1 MILFPNAK
9 LNLGLRV
16 LGKRADGFH
25 ELETGFVPIGLCDV
39 LEFVES
45 DELRF
50 VNTGLHVDGAMQN
63 NLVVRAYRLLAD
75 DFELPPIHIH
85 LHKQIPFGAGLGG
98 GSSDAA
104 FMLKGLNQHFEL
116 KLTDDKLKSYAASLG
131 SDCAFFINN
140 EAALGRGRG
149 EILDPLSVV
158 DITGL
163 HLLLVKPEIAIRT
176 ADAFANIQPQMRSS
190 QLSEQLQKPIKTWK
204 KNVQNDF
211 ETSIFPKYPLLA
223 DIKQQLYDLGALYAA
238 MSGSGAT
245 VFGLFT
251 KPISIPKAF
260 SDYFVWQEAFS

>member
-9 LNLGLRV
+9 LNLGLHV

-39 LEFVES
+39 LEFIES

-104 FMLKGLNQHFEL
+104 FMLKGLNQHFDL
-116 KLTDDKLKSYAASLG
+116 KLTDEKLKAYAASLG

-140 EAALGRGRG
+140 QAALGRGRG
-149 EILDPLSVV
+149 EIIESLSV

-163 HLLLVKPEIAIRT
+163 HLLLVKPDIAIRT
-176 ADAFANIQPQMRSS
+176 ADAFANIQPQMRS
-190 QLSEQLQKPIKTWK
+190 LLLREQLQMPIKKWEN
-204 KNVQNDF
+204 NVQNDF
-211 ETSIFPKYPLLA
+211 ETSIFPKFPLLA

-245 VFGLFT
+245 VFGLFDEQIPT
-251 KPISIPKAF
+251 PKAF
-260 SDYFVWQEAFS
+260 SDYFVWQQTFS